1 MLKSIYFLILI
12 LFLVTESY
20 QQATVTN
27 PQSTINNQIPTPK
40 SQTQVSSPFQKFDDI
55 LLRNLQEQQQN
66 EVEIEM
72 EDRMRYQIFIWTC
85 IGLVFVSYFTIMAL
99 IEMPNPK
106 SSILYA
112 KYDTTRAE
120 HELN

>member
-1 MLKSIYFLILI
+1 MLKSTYFLILI

-40 SQTQVSSPFQKFDDI
+40 SPPQASSPFQKFDDI
-55 LLRNLQEQQQN
+55 LLRNLQDQQQN
-66 EVEIEM
+66 EVANEM
-72 EDRMRYQIFIWTC
+72 ENKMRNQIFIWTC
-85 IGLVFVSYFTIMAL
+85 IGLAFVLYFTVMAL